1 VIIDSAILNIHHIK
15 LLKGSLAVVVLV
27 HYYDHDV
34 DNAKKSRASSIP
46 HHVVELVK
54 FESFESFITRLF
66 KNRSILAKPWALRD

>member
-1 VIIDSAILNIHHIK
+1 MLIDSAIHNIHRVK

-54 FESFESFITRLF
+54 FESFITKLF
-66 KNRSILAKPWALRD
+66 KNRSVLAKPWALRD

>member
-1 VIIDSAILNIHHIK
+1 LI
-15 LLKGSLAVVVLV
+15 

-54 FESFESFITRLF
+54 FESFITKLF